1 MPKKIPLTEWA
12 TRHYDPPPTPWVLRR
27 WARDGE
33 IAPAPERVGREW
45 YVLETAHRGDSANAP
60 TPDPERR
67 LTLVER
73 LQSAA

>member
-1 MPKKIPLTEWA
+1 MPKKIPLAEWA
-12 TRHYDPPPTPWVLRR
+12 RRHYDPPPTPWVLRR

-33 IAPAPERVGREW
+33 ISPAPERVGREW
-45 YVLETAHRGDSANAP
+45 YVLESARRGAANDASE
-60 TPDPERR
+60 PERR

>member
-1 MPKKIPLTEWA
+1 MPMKIPLTEWA
-12 TRHYDPPPTPWVLRR
+12 ARNYKPTPTAWVLRR

-33 IAPAPERVGREW
+33 ISPAPERVGREW
-45 YVLETAHRGDSANAP
+45 YVLETARRGAAASDE
-60 TPDPERR
+60 PDHGRP